1 MESRLLKT
9 LKEGASSTT
18 DKIVWARAV
27 CRIAS
32 HFARQGEAS
41 RSLQAIADVRAAF
54 DNRLEPEVACW
65 LMLAEGILHFCQMHP
80 NEAYDRARRALAIA
94 RALNFKDAIP
104 ICAAWMA
111 HLEFNECKYEAMIAN
126 LDLAL
131 SVVEPGDHQ
140 AGGRVSLVIADAF
153 HFCGDFASARPWYE
167 RCRLHATSEGDETTL
182 SAMLHNVAAFR
193 ASNVRLSDAFGIVDV
208 IEARRATVQ
217 AQSVSSF
224 DGALGTV
231 ALSLLVPLLQGQL
244 LVVEKK
250 FLEALSIFQSIDRIR
265 LHQRLVPILLIDT
278 ALCLSKLERRDDAV
292 LALKES
298 IALVESIP
306 ERDDFAYASARIAQ
320 VASVCGE
327 QHIVDHWISSASVA
341 IESHKK
347 TQLWLLAELR
357 KLGPFPANADI
368 FRPK

>member
-9 LKEGASSTT
+9 LKEDASSAN

-41 RSLQAIADVRAAF
+41 RSLQAIAEVRAAF
-54 DNRLEPEVACW
+54 GNRLQPEVACW

-80 NEAYDRARRALAIA
+80 SEAYDRTKRALAIA

-104 ICAAWMA
+104 TCAAWMA

-131 SVVEPGDHQ
+131 SAVERNDHQ
-140 AGGRVSLVIADAF
+140 AGGRASLVIADAF

-167 RCRLHATSEGDETTL
+167 RCRLHATSEGDEATL

-217 AQSVSSF
+217 AQSASSF

-250 FLEALSIFQSIDRIR
+250 FSDALSVFQSIDRLQ
-265 LHQRLVPILLIDT
+265 LHQRLVPILLVDT
-278 ALCLSKLERRDDAV
+278 ALCLSKLEQRGDAI
-292 LALKES
+292 LALRES

-320 VASVCGE
+320 VASICGE
-327 QHIVDHWISSASVA
+327 QEIVDHWISSASVA
-341 IESHKK
+341 IESHKR
-347 TQLWLLAELR
+347 TQSWLRAELR
-357 KLGPFPANADI
+357 KLGPFPANADV

>member
-9 LKEGASSTT
+9 LEEGASSAT

-32 HFARQGEAS
+32 HFARQGDAS
-41 RSLQAIADVRAAF
+41 RSLRAIADVRAAF
-54 DNRLEPEVACW
+54 DNRLQPEVACW

-80 NEAYDRARRALAIA
+80 SEAYDRTKRALAIA
-94 RALNFKDAIP
+94 RALGFKDAIP
-104 ICAAWMA
+104 TCAAWMA

-131 SVVEPGDHQ
+131 SAVERSDHQ
-140 AGGRVSLVIADAF
+140 AGGRASLVIADAF
-153 HFCGDFASARPWYE
+153 HFCSDFASARPWYE
-167 RCRLHATSEGDETTL
+167 RCRLHATSEGDEATL

-217 AQSVSSF
+217 AQSASSF

-250 FLEALSIFQSIDRIR
+250 FSDALSIFQSIDRLQ

-278 ALCLSKLERRDDAV
+278 ALCLSKLEQRDDAI
-292 LALKES
+292 LALGES
-298 IALVESIP
+298 ITLVESIP

-320 VASVCGE
+320 VASFCGKQE
-327 QHIVDHWISSASVA
+327 IVDHWISSASVA

-347 TQLWLLAELR
+347 TQSWLLAELR
-357 KLGPFPANADI
+357 KLGPFPTNADV